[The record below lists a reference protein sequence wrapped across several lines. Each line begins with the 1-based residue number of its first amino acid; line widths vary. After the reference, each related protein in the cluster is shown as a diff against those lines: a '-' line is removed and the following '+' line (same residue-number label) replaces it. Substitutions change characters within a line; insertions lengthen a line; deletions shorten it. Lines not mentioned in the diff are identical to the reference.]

1 MCWWG
6 IPDHPVY
13 MAIRDGDTGH
23 TADLA
28 APRLDEHGLAT
39 LTRREREVLG
49 GLVAGLR
56 PADIARRDFVSV
68 VTVRNQVQAVLT
80 KLNVHSQ
87 LEAVAAVRWSGR
99 SYAPEGEEAGL
110 PIAAF
115 DASAS

>member
-1 MCWWG
+1 MTTR
-6 IPDHPVY
+6 
-13 MAIRDGDTGH
+13 AGDTGQS
-23 TADLA
+23 ADFA
-28 APRLDEHGLAT
+28 VARLDSSGLAT

-68 VTVRNQVQAVLT
+68 ITVRNQVQAVLT

-87 LEAVAAVRWSGR
+87 LEAVAAVRWSR
-99 SYAPEGEEAGL
+99 WSYTSDGDDSAPPL
-110 PIAAF
+110 AAF

>member
-1 MCWWG
+1 VVAG
-6 IPDHPVY
+6 HFDHPVP
-13 MAIRDGDTGH
+13 MTTRDGDAGQPFG
-23 TADLA
+23 LI
-28 APRLDEHGLAT
+28 APRADSHGFAT

-68 VTVRNQVQAVLT
+68 ITVRNQVQAILT

-87 LEAVAAVRWSGR
+87 LEAVAAVRWSR
-99 SYAPEGEEAGL
+99 WSYTSDGDDSAP

>member
-1 MCWWG
+1 MTT
-6 IPDHPVY
+6 
-13 MAIRDGDTGH
+13 RDGDTGQAAH
-23 TADLA
+23 LA
-28 APRLDEHGLAT
+28 AARPDQQGFAT

-49 GLVAGLR
+49 GLVGGLR

-68 VTVRNQVQAVLT
+68 VTVRNQVQAILT

-87 LEAVAAVRWSGR
+87 LEAVAAVRWSGW
-99 SYAPEGEEAGL
+99 SWIAEDDEAGL

>member
-1 MCWWG
+1 MWG
-6 IPDHPVY
+6 ILDHPVC
-13 MAIRDGDTGH
+13 MTTRDGDTGQP
-23 TADLA
+23 ADLLA
-28 APRLDEHGLAT
+28 ARPDSHGFAT

-87 LEAVAAVRWSGR
+87 LEAVAAVRWSGW
-99 SYAPEGEEAGL
+99 SYTADGDEAEAPF
-110 PIAAF
+110 AAF

>member
-1 MCWWG
+1 MWWWG
-6 IPDHPVY
+6 IFDHPVS

-28 APRLDEHGLAT
+28 SPRLDELGLAT

-87 LEAVAAVRWSGR
+87 LEAVAAARWSGW
-99 SYAPEGEEAGL
+99 SYTPDGEEAGL

>member
-1 MCWWG
+1 MTT
-6 IPDHPVY
+6 
-13 MAIRDGDTGH
+13 RTGDTGRPS
-23 TADLA
+23 DLA
-28 APRLDEHGLAT
+28 APRLDGLGFAT

-87 LEAVAAVRWSGR
+87 LEAVAAVRWSGW
-99 SYAPEGEEAGL
+99 SYTADDEEAEP